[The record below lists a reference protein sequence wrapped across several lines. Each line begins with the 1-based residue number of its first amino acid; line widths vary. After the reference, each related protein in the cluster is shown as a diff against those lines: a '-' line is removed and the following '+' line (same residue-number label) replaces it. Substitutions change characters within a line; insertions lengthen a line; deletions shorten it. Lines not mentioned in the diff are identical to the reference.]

1 MSWAGVCG
9 LESSS
14 ESPHLERDVRDL
26 DRPRRPVVSST
37 ASCVVVEQLLH
48 QVDVSST
55 YRKTLQHLRGKP
67 HFGTYLRRC
76 DGTHRAREALPPRLR
91 GPPEPRGTARAP
103 PGGAGCGRR
112 AHGSVPGRFGAVLSS
127 SGSKS
132 S

>member
-1 MSWAGVCG
+1 MSWAGVWT

-55 YRKTLQHLRGKP
+55 YRKTLQPSETSNLIGR
-67 HFGTYLRRC
+67 TDRRQITPDSRQADVC
-76 DGTHRAREALPPRLR
+76 TRPAGREA
-91 GPPEPRGTARAP
+91 
-103 PGGAGCGRR
+103 
-112 AHGSVPGRFGAVLSS
+112 
-127 SGSKS
+127 
-132 S
+132 